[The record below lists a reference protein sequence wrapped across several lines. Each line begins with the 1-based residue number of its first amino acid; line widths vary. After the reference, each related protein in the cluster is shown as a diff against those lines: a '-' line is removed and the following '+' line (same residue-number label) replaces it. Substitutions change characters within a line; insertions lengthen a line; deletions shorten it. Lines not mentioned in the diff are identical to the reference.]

1 MAWGAVASSAVRMVL
16 AAGGVIVAVV
26 LAIKIAALVLEPRLT
41 FYPVRGYFETP
52 AAAGLS
58 FEDVVLRTSDGVSIH
73 GWFVPAAAKGAARAT
88 APDAPPVPADRIPPP
103 ESDRPITLLFFHGNA
118 ENIGGCLDLAA
129 RARAAGF
136 NLLLVDYRGYGES
149 QGRPTEQGIYRDGEA
164 ALRDLGSRAGV
175 DPDRIVVWGR
185 SIGAAVA
192 VHLAARGISA
202 TGTAATGT
210 PATGEARDGTAGG
223 SVDPGGAPRVAGLIL
238 ESPFTSVPDL
248 LRQGGHVAL
257 LALSRFGTYRFDSAA
272 LMGRV
277 AAPVLVVHG
286 TDDEISPFELGRRLY
301 ELAPGRKELAAI
313 HGGGHND
320 LWALHEDEVW
330 DAVRRFLESLD
341 VPQD

>member
-1 MAWGAVASSAVRMVL
+1 VAWGALASSAVRTVL

-26 LAIKIAALVLEPRLT
+26 LAIKIAALVLEPRLA

-52 AAAGLS
+52 ASAGLA
-58 FEDVVLRTSDGVSIH
+58 FEDVVLRTSDAVSVH
-73 GWFVPAAAKGAARAT
+73 GWFIPAASPIPAEGTTPAGSRR
-88 APDAPPVPADRIPPP
+88 PV
-103 ESDRPITLLFFHGNA
+103 TLLFFHGNA
-118 ENIGGCLDLAA
+118 ENIGGCLDLA
-129 RARAAGF
+129 RLARAAGF

-164 ALRDLGSRAGV
+164 ALDHLRSRTGV

-192 VHLAARGISA
+192 VRLAARGTEPDGA
-202 TGTAATGT
+202 
-210 PATGEARDGTAGG
+210 ARDRSAGEPG
-223 SVDPGGAPRVAGLIL
+223 DPGGARRVAGLIL

-277 AAPVLVVHG
+277 EAPVLIVHG
-286 TDDEISPFELGRRLY
+286 TDDEIAPFELGRRLY

-313 HGGGHND
+313 RGGGHND

-330 DAVRRFLESLD
+330 DTARRFLESLE
-341 VPQD
+341 

>member
-1 MAWGAVASSAVRMVL
+1 MAWSALASSAVRTVL

-41 FYPVRGYFETP
+41 FYPVRDYFETP
-52 AAAGLS
+52 AAAGLA
-58 FEDVVLRTSDGVSIH
+58 FEDVVLRTSDGVSVH
-73 GWFVPAAAKGAARAT
+73 GWFVAAADAARVA
-88 APDAPPVPADRIPPP
+88 APEAPPVHAGRTAPAGSR
-103 ESDRPITLLFFHGNA
+103 RPITLLFFHGNA

-136 NLLLVDYRGYGES
+136 NVLLVDYRGYGES

-192 VHLAARGISA
+192 VHLAARG
-202 TGTAATGT
+202 TETAGA
-210 PATGEARDGTAGG
+210 ARDGGAGESG
-223 SVDPGGAPRVAGLIL
+223 DPGGPPRVAGLIL

-272 LMGRV
+272 RIGLV
-277 AAPVLVVHG
+277 EAPVLIVHG
-286 TDDEISPFELGRRLY
+286 TDDEIAPFELGRRLY

-313 HGGGHND
+313 RGGGHND
-320 LWALHEDEVW
+320 LWAQHGDEVW
-330 DAVRRFLESLD
+330 DAVRRFLGSL
-341 VPQD
+341 Q